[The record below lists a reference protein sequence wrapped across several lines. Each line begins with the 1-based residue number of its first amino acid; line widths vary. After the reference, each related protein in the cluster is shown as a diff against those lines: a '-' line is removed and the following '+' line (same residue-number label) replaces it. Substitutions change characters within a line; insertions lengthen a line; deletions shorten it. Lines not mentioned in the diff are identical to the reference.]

1 MESELI
7 TRIIAPNNW
16 LLIPVLASL
25 VLLVVLKNKKRSNL
39 FLIKSIFSYHDFK
52 QLNKEQHN
60 QSFNALKFFTV
71 VLLMSV
77 LISVLLY
84 QQVSFVLFIKS
95 FFTVALCFFGYLL
108 ISKSLGY
115 LFENQSLF
123 KENITYFTHFI
134 LTISIISITIISY
147 LIISK
152 NNISYAVFLAYLLVV
167 FVLYIIRLFTLYTTG
182 RQQRFLLIH
191 LILYLC
197 TLEILPVLIVYVLL
211 QGK

>member
-52 QLNKEQHN
+52 QLNKEQQN
-60 QSFNALKFFTV
+60 QSLKFFTA

-84 QQVSFVLFIKS
+84 QQVSFAFFIKS

-115 LFENQSLF
+115 LFENQPLF

-134 LTISIISITIISY
+134 LTISIISIPIISY

-152 NNISYAVFLAYLLVV
+152 NNISYAVFFAYLLVV